1 MGQKTNPIG
10 LRLGV
15 NKQWSSV
22 WFDEQNYAER
32 LHEDAILRK
41 YLFNKLRDA
50 SVSQIEIFRTSK
62 KITINIHDNMI
73 HTMIW
78 LKTVAIAAPSI
89 PLSILPR

>member
-15 NKQWSSV
+15 NKPWSSV

-41 YLFNKLRDA
+41 YLLL
-50 SVSQIEIFRTSK
+50 VI
-62 KITINIHDNMI
+62 
-73 HTMIW
+73 
-78 LKTVAIAAPSI
+78 
-89 PLSILPR
+89 

>member
-15 NKQWSSV
+15 NKQWSSI

-41 YLFNKLRDA
+41 YLFNKFA
-50 SVSQIEIFRTSK
+50 ISIFVPTPSVLATSLGDFKFFGILEIDPK
-62 KITINIHDNMI
+62 
-73 HTMIW
+73 
-78 LKTVAIAAPSI
+78 
-89 PLSILPR
+89 LPIF